1 MGELGS
7 EIFIVAADF
16 AKLIA
21 EETEKWEGGQVRTTF
36 HTLRSAKSRV
46 PGQSPPLMSAIARR
60 GPSTMSLSLSGEA
73 QNACS
78 SVSSRNTRFIAG
90 SAAVVARVS
99 PLDSPQCF
107 ASIARWVE
115 LSEG

>member
-1 MGELGS
+1 MTTNGKTRIM
-7 EIFIVAADF
+7 IF
-16 AKLIA
+16 
-21 EETEKWEGGQVRTTF
+21 G
-36 HTLRSAKSRV
+36 LRSAKSWV
-46 PGQSPPLMSAIARR
+46 PGQSPPLMSAIACR

-115 LSEG
+115 LSGG